1 MPSRFQ
7 QMLHDQ
13 RQNPETSRAGL
24 KWDDVEDNQML
35 SLLSSGKSLADI
47 AKTLQRTEGSI
58 RTRLIIY
65 AIGKMEKDNLSIEQV
80 SEMVHLTPEDINE
93 YQNKKH
99 ARDERAKQRQSNK
112 KMSKRPS
119 SISDPS
125 NSDIYE
131 LLLGMNKL
139 LERLLKQ

>member
-7 QMLHDQ
+7 QMLYDQ

-24 KWDDVEDNQML
+24 KWDDNEDNQML
-35 SLLSSGKSLADI
+35 SMLSSGKSLTDI
-47 AKTLQRTEGSI
+47 AKSLQRTEGSI
-58 RTRLIIY
+58 RTRLIVY
-65 AIGKMEKDNLSIEQV
+65 AIGKMEKENLSLEQV
-80 SEMVHLTPEDINE
+80 SEMVYLTPEDINE
-93 YQNKKH
+93 YQSKKQ

-119 SISDPS
+119 NISNPS

-131 LLLGMNKL
+131 LLLGMNKS
-139 LERLLKQ
+139 LERLLNQ

>member
-7 QMLHDQ
+7 QMLYDQ

-24 KWDDVEDNQML
+24 KWDDKEDNQML
-35 SLLSSGKSLADI
+35 SMLSSGKSFTDI
-47 AKTLQRTEGSI
+47 AKSLQRTEGSI
-58 RTRLIIY
+58 RTRLIVY
-65 AIGKMEKDNLSIEQV
+65 AIAKMEKENLSLEQV
-80 SEMVHLTPEDINE
+80 SEMVYLTPDDINE
-93 YQNKKH
+93 YQSKKL

-119 SISDPS
+119 SISNPS

-131 LLLGMNKL
+131 LLLGMNKS
-139 LERLLKQ
+139 LERLLNK

>member
-7 QMLHDQ
+7 QMLYEQ

-24 KWDDVEDNQML
+24 KWDDKEDNQML
-35 SLLSSGKSLADI
+35 SMLSSGKSFTDI
-47 AKTLQRTEGSI
+47 AKSLQRTEGSI
-58 RTRLIIY
+58 RTRLIVY

-80 SEMVHLTPEDINE
+80 SEMVYLSPDDINE
-93 YQNKKH
+93 YQSKKQV
-99 ARDERAKQRQSNK
+99 RDERAKQRQSNK

-119 SISDPS
+119 SISNPS

-131 LLLGMNKL
+131 LLLGMNKS